1 MHFKSF
7 LLAAAS
13 AAAFAGAAHA
23 QDAAPADDT
32 TAVDQ
37 IVVTGTRVARSRLDT
52 VSPVDIVDSKALTRQ
67 GTPELA
73 QALANL
79 APSIDFPRPA
89 VTDGTDSVR
98 PATLRGL
105 SPDQTLVL
113 LNGHRAHTA
122 ALVNINGS
130 IGRGSSPFD
139 LNTIPTAAL
148 DRVEILRE
156 GAAAQY
162 GSDAI
167 AGVINLRLREARS
180 GGGASAT
187 YGVYN
192 TDVKTERNHDG
203 RKAHDGPTYSASL
216 WQGFA
221 LPNDGFLTLTGEYSF
236 RNPTNR
242 ADLDPR
248 VTPNKVTGVY
258 GDPQVETKT
267 IYANAGLPLN
277 DDWSLY
283 GLAGYQNRKGESSAF
298 PRLAVVGGALN
309 TAQNIASIYP
319 NGYVPK
325 ITTKIDDY
333 NLLFGTKGV
342 IAGFNVDASV
352 SYGNNKVEYG
362 TINSLNASLGAASPT
377 RFKDGSMQYGQTVA
391 AIDVNRPLDLF
402 NFAKPSTLAFGV
414 EYRDET
420 YKIKAGETASWVNG
434 GAGAANAGIGAQGFP
449 GFRPT
454 NAVDVSRNATSFYVD
469 LDNQITDKL
478 DVDLAARYED
488 YSDFG
493 STTTGKIAAR
503 YDFTDSFALRGAF
516 SSGFRAPALQQQ
528 YFTTTSI
535 NIVGGSPVDVGT
547 FPATSATAAA
557 LGAKPLEPEKSKNYS
572 LGAVYHKGPFELTVD
587 AYQIDIDNRIVLS
600 ENIAGV
606 NGGTAT
612 QQAIY
617 NLLQPFGVTTARFFV
632 NGVDTTTKGVD
643 VVARYRL
650 DADAAGRFD
659 LTLAANYNQTDV
671 NRVPTTSTLSGL
683 PVPPPLFAR
692 VNVLTYEQGTPD
704 HKFVASGDWSNG
716 PWGATLK
723 GTAYGSV
730 LIPNANSTLDY
741 KSGAKTVWDAEA
753 RYTFLKDITWALG
766 VNNLFDEYPDRA
778 PAPVN
783 TTGVVGFPSY
793 SPFGFNGRFLYTR
806 LSYSW

>member
-7 LLAAAS
+7 LLAATS
-13 AAAFAGAAHA
+13 VAAFAGAAHA
-23 QDAAPADDT
+23 QDAATPADDS

-52 VSPVDIVDSKALTRQ
+52 VSPVDVVDNKALTRQ

-130 IGRGSSPFD
+130 IGRGSAPFD
-139 LNTIPTAAL
+139 LNTIPVAAL

-167 AGVINLRLREARS
+167 AGVINLRLREAS
-180 GGGASAT
+180 HGGGASAT
-187 YGVYN
+187 YGIYDTKVQ
-192 TDVKTERNHDG
+192 TSRDTDG

-221 LPNDGFLTLTGEYSF
+221 LPNEGFLTVTGEYSF

-242 ADLDPR
+242 ADRDPR
-248 VTPNKVTGVY
+248 VTPSKVTGVY

-267 IYANAGLPLN
+267 IYANFGLPLN
-277 DDWSLY
+277 DAWSLY

-298 PRLAVVGGALN
+298 PRLADNANNYTSV
-309 TAQNIASIYP
+309 YP
-319 NGYVPK
+319 TGYVPR

-333 NLLFGTKGV
+333 NLAFGTKGV
-342 IAGFNVDASV
+342 IGGFNIDASV
-352 SYGNNKVEYG
+352 TYGNNKVEYG
-362 TINSLNASLGAASPT
+362 TINSLNASLGSTSPT

-391 AIDVNRPLDLF
+391 AIDVNRPLELF
-402 NFAKPSTLAFGV
+402 SFAKPSTLAFGV

-420 YKIKAGETASWVNG
+420 YKIEAGETASWING
-434 GAGAANAGIGAQGFP
+434 GNGKGAGAQGFP
-449 GFRPT
+449 GFRPA
-454 NAVDVSRNATSFYVD
+454 NAVDVSRNATSLYVD

-478 DVDLAARYED
+478 DIDLAARYED

-493 STTTGKIAAR
+493 STTTGKVAAR
-503 YDFTDSFALRGAF
+503 YDFTDNFALRGAF

-535 NIVGGSPVDVGT
+535 NIVAGGAAVDVGT

-572 LGAVYHKGPFELTVD
+572 LGAIYHKGPFELTVD

-600 ENIAGV
+600 ENIAGSAT
-606 NGGTAT
+606 GTPT
-612 QQAIY
+612 QRAIF

-659 LTLAANYNQTDV
+659 FTLAANYNQTDV
-671 NRVPTTSTLSGL
+671 NKVPTTSTLSGL

-730 LIPNANSTLDY
+730 LVPNATPALDY

-783 TTGVVGFPSY
+783 TTGVVAFPSY

>member
-1 MHFKSF
+1 MRFKSF

-13 AAAFAGAAHA
+13 VAAVSGAAQA
-23 QDAAPADDT
+23 QDVAAPNDST
-32 TAVDQ
+32 EVDQ
-37 IVVTGTRVARSRLDT
+37 VVITGTRVARSRLDT
-52 VSPVDIVDSKALTRQ
+52 VSPVDVVDSKALTRQ

-113 LNGHRAHTA
+113 LNGHRAHTS

-130 IGRGSSPFD
+130 IGRGSAPFD

-167 AGVINLRLREARS
+167 AGVINLRLREAS
-180 GGGASAT
+180 HGGGASAT
-187 YGVYN
+187 YGIYN
-192 TDVKTERNHDG
+192 TDVKTARDRDG

-221 LPNDGFLTLTGEYSF
+221 LPNEGFLTVTGEYSF

-242 ADLDPR
+242 ADRDPR
-248 VTPNKVTGVY
+248 VSPQKVTGVY

-267 IYANAGLPLN
+267 IYANFGLPLN
-277 DDWSLY
+277 DEWSLY

-298 PRLAVVGGALN
+298 PRLADNANNYVSV
-309 TAQNIASIYP
+309 YP
-319 NGYVPK
+319 TGYVPR

-333 NLLFGTKGV
+333 NLAFGTKGV
-342 IAGFNVDASV
+342 VAGFNVDASV
-352 SYGNNKVEYG
+352 TYGNNKVEYG
-362 TINSLNASLGAASPT
+362 TINSLNASLGPSSPT

-391 AIDVNRPLDLF
+391 AIDVNRPLELF
-402 NFAKPSTLAFGV
+402 NFAKPSTLAFGI

-420 YKIKAGETASWVNG
+420 YKIEAGETASWING
-434 GAGAANAGIGAQGFP
+434 GNGKGAGAQGFP
-449 GFRPT
+449 GFRPA
-454 NAVDVSRNATSFYVD
+454 NAVDVSRNATSLYVD

-478 DVDLAARYED
+478 DIDLAARYED

-503 YDFTDSFALRGAF
+503 YDFTDNFALRGAF
-516 SSGFRAPALQQQ
+516 STGFRAPALQQQ

-535 NIVGGSPVDVGT
+535 NIVSGGAAVDVGT

-600 ENIAGV
+600 ENIQGV
-606 NGGTAT
+606 NGGTPT

-632 NGVDTTTKGVD
+632 NGVDTTSKGVD

-671 NRVPTTSTLSGL
+671 NKVPTTSTLSGL

-704 HKFVASGDWSNG
+704 HKLVAAGDWSNG
-716 PWGATLK
+716 PWGATLR

-730 LIPNANSTLDY
+730 LIPNATPALDY

-753 RYTFLKDITWALG
+753 RYTFLKDVTWALG
-766 VNNLFDEYPDRA
+766 VNNLFDEYPDQA

-783 TTGVVGFPSY
+783 TTGVVAFPSY